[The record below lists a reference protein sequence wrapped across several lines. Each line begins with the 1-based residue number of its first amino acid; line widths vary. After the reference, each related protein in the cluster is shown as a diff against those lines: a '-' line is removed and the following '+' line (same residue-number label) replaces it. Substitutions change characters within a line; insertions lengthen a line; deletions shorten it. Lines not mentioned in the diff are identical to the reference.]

1 MRTMLIV
8 DDDPAWRG
16 LYSAEFKSSFRLVEA
31 GDGIEALAQLDR
43 AKPDLIVLD
52 IRLPR
57 LNGLDFLRALER
69 KGLTTPVVVCSGLVS
84 EDGRFAVPGV
94 KAAPKTADLRQLRAA
109 VEESF
114 ATAPAAPVAP
124 AAPAAPP
131 RRSPER
137 RVPQRA
143 PGASA

>member
-1 MRTMLIV
+1 MSTILIV

-31 GDGIEALAQLDR
+31 GDGIEALAQLER

-114 ATAPAAPVAP
+114 ATAPAAP
-124 AAPAAPP
+124 AAPP

>member
-16 LYSAEFKSSFRLVEA
+16 LYSAAFESEFRLVEA
-31 GDGIEALAQLDR
+31 SDGIEALAQLDR
-43 AKPDLIVLD
+43 AKPDIILLD

-57 LNGLDFLRALER
+57 LNGLDFLRALDR
-69 KGLTTPVVVCSGLVS
+69 KGLATPVVVCSGLVP
-84 EDGRFAVPGV
+84 EDGGFAIPGV
-94 KAAPKTADLRQLRAA
+94 KAAPKTADLQQVRAA
-109 VEESF
+109 VDETF
-114 ATAPAAPVAP
+114 AAARADS
-124 AAPAAPP
+124 P

-137 RVPQRA
+137 RSPQPV

>member
-31 GDGIEALAQLDR
+31 SDGIEALAQLDR
-43 AKPDLIVLD
+43 AKPDVILLD

-69 KGLTTPVVVCSGLVS
+69 KGLAIPVVVCSGLVS
-84 EDGRFAVPGV
+84 EDGGFTVPGV

-109 VEESF
+109 VDETF
-114 ATAPAAPVAP
+114 ADALPTSA
-124 AAPAAPP
+124 
-131 RRSPER
+131 RRWPER
-137 RVPQRA
+137 RAPESVP
-143 PGASA
+143 GTSA

>member
-16 LYSAEFKSSFRLVEA
+16 LYCAEFKSSFRLVEA
-31 GDGIEALAQLDR
+31 CDGIEALAQLER

-69 KGLTTPVVVCSGLVS
+69 KGLATPVIVCSGLVT
-84 EDGRFAVPGV
+84 EDGGFAVPGV
-94 KAAPKTADLRQLRAA
+94 KATPKRGDLSLLRVA
-109 VEESF
+109 VEEIF
-114 ATAPAAPVAP
+114 AAAPAASP
-124 AAPAAPP
+124 APP

-137 RVPQRA
+137 RAPQPA
-143 PGASA
+143 PGPAA

>member
-1 MRTMLIV
+1 MLIV

-31 GDGIEALAQLDR
+31 GDGIEALAQLER